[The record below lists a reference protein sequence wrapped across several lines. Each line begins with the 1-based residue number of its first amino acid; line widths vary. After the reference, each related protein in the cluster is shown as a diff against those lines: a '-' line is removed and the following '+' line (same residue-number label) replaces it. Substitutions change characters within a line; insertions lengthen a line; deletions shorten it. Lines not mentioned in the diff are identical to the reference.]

1 MNFGHS
7 PGVKLLKSSQHENRS
22 KRLKRMSHLSGGSP
36 APQPLSSTE
45 PLRNRIKIEYENR
58 YNEYHFSVNLYTVPP
73 FGQLKLE
80 EAQEAVQERLT
91 GMAIL
96 W

>member
-7 PGVKLLKSSQHENRS
+7 PAVKLLHTSQHENRA
-22 KRLKRMSHLSGGSP
+22 KRLKRMSQLSGASSTSTS
-36 APQPLSSTE
+36 LSSAE
-45 PLRNRIKIEYENR
+45 SLRKRIKVEYEHR

-73 FGQLKLE
+73 FGEIKLE

-91 GMAIL
+91 GRL
-96 W
+96 SS